1 MDSKVEVPRDLI
13 YELNNPSRKRPIKTV
28 LRENWSL
35 VEEIDGKL
43 KNVNDVPEKLPPV
56 VIHIIQN
63 FMAIVSFLVN
73 PRKLSI
79 RKRRSKGDPSDD
91 ILEFENDLREAQKDW
106 RKFFNKYEKQ
116 FLTFAHYSKK
126 NAGVNFHEELW
137 QRSRIEKLTSYFFN
151 LSERIQ
157 NRIVNIVPPSR
168 FIFAFVGFLA
178 NWTIVPVFNTPR
190 KLSSATLS
198 LLKPREKPYKNGVNQ
213 KSKNNGTTKSIEP
226 EISKLIITPI
236 ESDEKIR
243 IFHENMRSSEKII
256 AEKEQEWQE
265 KLNIYQKEI
274 SARLEVQEKRLFA
287 DIEQFEEE
295 KQTRRKQE
303 EEDFK
308 KRMNQQDLEFH
319 KIIKKI
325 DTERKKFSEEE
336 HHHVLETCKQQDK
349 ALLDLLDLSLSPKS
363 RSKNWEEHE
372 DYWSSRLQILR
383 NSLTLVR
390 SEFWNFERYFRQ
402 QSENSEKSPNFVKTI
417 YEMESASFGQ
427 TVTRAQSLIN
437 NQHEFFDVL
446 FDKYDDDL
454 FLKVLCK
461 ITSDVSSQLDKIILE
476 LWSIAVN
483 SSDYDHFR
491 LRSAVLEIDPCSIPT
506 TWRLKGICHSADP
519 SDYED
524 SLSAGS
530 PSVYS
535 HF

>member
-1 MDSKVEVPRDLI
+1 MDCEVEVPKDLI
-13 YELNNPSRKRPIKTV
+13 HELKNPSRKRPIKTV
-28 LRENWSL
+28 LRDNWGL

-43 KNVNDVPEKLPPV
+43 KNEKEISGKVSLV
-56 VIHIIQN
+56 VTHLIQN
-63 FMAIVSFLVN
+63 FMAIVSLLVN
-73 PRKLSI
+73 PRKISI
-79 RKRRSKGDPSDD
+79 RKKRSKSDPPDE

-106 RKFFNKYEKQ
+106 RKFFNKYEKE
-116 FLTFAHYSKK
+116 FITFAQYSKK
-126 NAGVNFHEELW
+126 NAGVHFHEELW
-137 QRSRIEKLTSYFFN
+137 QSSIIEKLTSFLLNF
-151 LSERIQ
+151 SERIQ
-157 NRIVNIVPPSR
+157 NRIVNIIPPSR

-178 NWTIVPVFNTPR
+178 SWTIVPVFNTPR
-190 KLSSATLS
+190 KLSSATLN
-198 LLKPREKPYKNGVNQ
+198 LLKPREKPYKNGVIH
-213 KSKNNGTTKSIEP
+213 KSKNNGTTKSTEP

-236 ESDEKIR
+236 ESDEKVR
-243 IFHENMRSSEKII
+243 KFHENMKSSEKLI

-265 KLNIYQKEI
+265 KLNKYQKEI

-287 DIEQFEEE
+287 DIEKFEEE
-295 KQTRRKQE
+295 KRSKRQE
-303 EEDFK
+303 EEDEFK

-325 DTERKKFSEEE
+325 DSERKTFSEEE

-349 ALLDLLDLSLSPKS
+349 ALLSLLDLSLSPKS
-363 RSKNWEEHE
+363 RSKSWEEHE

-383 NSLTLVR
+383 NSLALVR

-402 QSENSEKSPNFVKTI
+402 QSENPKRSPNFVKTI

-437 NQHEFFDVL
+437 NQHELFDVL